1 MSRGGGR
8 EIIFLITRMFCLN
21 EQFSELMETGLE
33 VYKKMDK
40 TEVER
45 IKNSGKS

>member
-1 MSRGGGR
+1 
-8 EIIFLITRMFCLN
+8 
-21 EQFSELMETGLE
+21 METGLE